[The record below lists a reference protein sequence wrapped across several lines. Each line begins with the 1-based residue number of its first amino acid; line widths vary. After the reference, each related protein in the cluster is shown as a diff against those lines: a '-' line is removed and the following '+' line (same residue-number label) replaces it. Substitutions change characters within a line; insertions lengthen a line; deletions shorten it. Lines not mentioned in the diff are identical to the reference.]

1 MIKFDWN
8 VYHYDYHKRSRNLDV
23 VAQGKVKSE
32 KFFPVFL
39 EEGKERIFKPLSK
52 TKPLYTPY
60 FAYSEVF

>member
-8 VYHYDYHKRSRNLDV
+8 VYHYDYYKRSRNLDV
-23 VAQGKVKSE
+23 IAQGRVKSE